1 MMSDLVFTNAQVV
14 TADTV
19 FDGTVNVRDGRVDD
33 VATGQSNL
41 SSAIDL
47 EGDYLL
53 PGFVEL
59 HTDNLEKHFAPR
71 PGVVWPPVPAALA
84 HDAQIAAAGITTV
97 FDALAVGD
105 LNENSARLRNLKN
118 MSSALAEAGE
128 RNLLRAD
135 HMIHLRCE
143 VSHSKAVEIFDDY
156 VDAATV
162 RLVSL
167 MDHTPGQRQFT
178 CMDTYK
184 RYYQGKY
191 GMTDDELARF
201 VEVKRESQERYSAP
215 HRATIVDRCRA
226 RDITMASHDDAT
238 VEHVDE
244 AIENGVTISEFP
256 TTVESAS
263 KAHGAGLSVLMGAP
277 NLVLGGSHSGN
288 VSAMDLAQRKVLDI
302 LSSDY
307 VPSSMIQGVFML
319 WQSGSKPTLPA
330 AVATVSTTP
339 ARAVGLDDRGEI
351 AVGRR
356 ADLVRVSM
364 ADDTPTV
371 VSVWRQGHRVI

>member
-19 FDGTVNVRDGRVDD
+19 FDGTVHVRDGRVDD

-351 AVGRR
+351 AMGRR

>member
-19 FDGTVNVRDGRVDD
+19 FDGTVHVRDGRVDD

>member
-1 MMSDLVFTNAQVV
+1 MSDLVFTNAQVV

-19 FDGTVNVRDGRVDD
+19 FDGTVHVRDGRVDD

-351 AVGRR
+351 AVGCR

>member
-1 MMSDLVFTNAQVV
+1 MMSDQVFTNAQVV
-14 TADTV
+14 TPDRV
-19 FDGTVNVRDGRVDD
+19 LNGTVQVRDGRIND
-33 VATGQSNL
+33 VAEGRTDVP
-41 SSAIDL
+41 SATDL
-47 EGDYLL
+47 GGDYLL

-105 LNENSARLRNLKN
+105 LNENSGRLQNLAN
-118 MSSALAEAGE
+118 MSSALREAGE
-128 RNLLRAD
+128 RKLLRAD
-135 HMIHLRCE
+135 HLIHLRCE

-156 VDAATV
+156 VDVANV

-191 GMTDDELARF
+191 GMSDDELAAF
-201 VEVKRESQERYSAP
+201 VAAKRESQERYSAL
-215 HRATIVDRCRA
+215 HRARIVGECRA
-226 RDITMASHDDAT
+226 RGITMASHDDAT
-238 VEHVDE
+238 AEHVDE
-244 AIENGVTISEFP
+244 AVENGVTIAEFP

-288 VSAMDLAQRKVLDI
+288 VSAMHLAERKVLDI

-319 WQSGSKPTLPA
+319 WQSGAKKTLPD

-339 ARAVGLDDRGEI
+339 ARAVGLDDRGAI
-351 AVGRR
+351 VTGRR
-356 ADLVRVSM
+356 ADMVRVAM
-364 ADDTPTV
+364 HDNTPTV
-371 VSVWRQGHRVI
+371 VSVWREGHRVI

>member
-178 CMDTYK
+178 CMDAYK

-351 AVGRR
+351 AVGCR

>member
-1 MMSDLVFTNAQVV
+1 MSDLVFTNAQVV

-19 FDGTVNVRDGRVDD
+19 FDGTVHVRDGRVDD

-351 AVGRR
+351 AMGRR